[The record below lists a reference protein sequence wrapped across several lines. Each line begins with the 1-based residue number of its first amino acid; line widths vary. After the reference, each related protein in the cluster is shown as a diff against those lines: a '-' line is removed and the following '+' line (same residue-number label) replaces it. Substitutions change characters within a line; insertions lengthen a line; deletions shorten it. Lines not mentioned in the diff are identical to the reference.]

1 VRRGG
6 ASSLDGPS
14 SMRAPARHSLLRG
27 SNRGSAVCSARGADW
42 PSCLPCGTLAWSS
55 SADGADY
62 LGPDGINPSSA
73 DTYVVCAVS
82 SACPLVYANDW
93 ELRRTS
99 TKKTALVD
107 VEGTRQKNGRRGWKE
122 TGGKKKPKKIHYTFK
137 PLVPLHIQN
146 GADTAR
152 AASGKCDMLRKPS
165 HKSASGKLRASS
177 SATPSAPPRQ
187 RRWS

>member
-1 VRRGG
+1 MRRGG
-6 ASSLDGPS
+6 ASSPDGPS

-27 SNRGSAVCSARGADW
+27 SNRSSAVCSASGADW

-62 LGPDGINPSSA
+62 VGPDGINLRSA

-82 SACPLVYANDW
+82 SACPLVYANDR

-99 TKKTALVD
+99 TKKTASVD
-107 VEGTRQKNGRRGWKE
+107 VEGRRQKNGRRGWKE
-122 TGGKKKPKKIHYTFK
+122 TVGKKKPKKIHYTFK

-146 GADTAR
+146 GADTAQRPAARVGTSVVGR
-152 AASGKCDMLRKPS
+152 AALVVDRP
-165 HKSASGKLRASS
+165 
-177 SATPSAPPRQ
+177 
-187 RRWS
+187 